1 MMLPPFRRS
10 GLRREETRMASVDFE
25 EAIQEARAALEM
37 IIKGDAE
44 GYKALLSASEE
55 VTLANPFGGIA
66 HGRDDVIETLDRAA
80 SNFRDGHAT
89 GFEEIEW
96 LVTPDLAYTLE
107 IERFVAKVGG
117 SSELSDIALRVS
129 CMYRLEDGGWK
140 LLHRRADPRV
150 GPQTPESLIQG

>member
-1 MMLPPFRRS
+1 
-10 GLRREETRMASVDFE
+10 MASGDFE
-25 EAIQEARAALEM
+25 GAIQEARAALDM
-37 IIKGDAE
+37 IVKGDPD
-44 GYKALLSASEE
+44 GYKALLSDSEE

-66 HGRDDVIETLDRAA
+66 HGRNDVSETLDRAA

-89 GFEEIEW
+89 AFEEIEW

-129 CMYRLEDGGWK
+129 CMYRLEGGVWK
-140 LLHRRADPRV
+140 LLHRHADPRV
-150 GPQTPESLIQG
+150 GPQTPESLISEHQL